1 MTARVRTERH
11 GAVLVVTLDR
21 PDRLNAL
28 SPLMVQQ
35 LDAAWDE
42 AADPAVRA
50 MVLTGAGRGFCA
62 GADLAPDPD
71 EMTVPPATV
80 LRRCYNPMLLRLD
93 ALGKPLVAA
102 VNGAA
107 AGAGLGLACA
117 ADVRIAATTA
127 KFVPAFAQIGVA
139 PDMGASYHLPRILGY
154 ERALVWALRGE
165 RWSADRALAE
175 GLVRA
180 VVEPDALVPEAVA
193 LAQSLATTTPTAVRV
208 TRALFRAAASAS
220 LAEQLDRED
229 RLQAEALAD
238 PLRAQLRAATLARV
252 TERRPDTAG

>member
-1 MTARVRTERH
+1 VTALVRTERV

-21 PDRLNAL
+21 ADRLNAL

-35 LDAAWDE
+35 LEAAWDE

-71 EMTVPPATV
+71 EVNVPLPAL
-80 LRRCYNPMLLRLD
+80 LRRCHNPMLLRLD
-93 ALGKPLVAA
+93 ALGKPLIAA

-127 KFVPAFAQIGVA
+127 VFVPAFANIGVA
-139 PDMGASYHLPRILGY
+139 PDTGTSYHLPRILGY

-175 GLVRA
+175 GLVHA
-180 VVEPDALVPEAVA
+180 VVEPEALLPEAIA
-193 LAQSLATTTPTAVRV
+193 LAQDLTATTPTAVRV
-208 TRALFRAAASAS
+208 TRALFRAAATSS
-220 LAEQLDRED
+220 LAEHLEQED
-229 RLQAEALAD
+229 RLQAEVYAD
-238 PLRAQLRAATLARV
+238 PLRPALRAATLGRIA
-252 TERRPDTAG
+252 ERRQDRAE